1 METLVAGNT
10 GYWDGELLKQTFGGS
25 HIVVAG
31 ANAAVDKESS
41 VVCFPVSVSD
51 ERFEDMFR
59 NYNFD
64 RVVYVSDYLTLHG
77 KPEAEMESLRLLLRL
92 CKIAQTEQIVLLL
105 PSERCANLE
114 TGKRIILESEE
125 ALCRYYVEKHWLTI
139 KIIRTPF
146 LACGN
151 LPGDYFFRLFQG
163 LEEEKKAEI
172 WESPEQKTNFIA
184 VEDLAE
190 FLFRLFDAWD
200 GTTETLNLF
209 GYSRTNFSD
218 IERWVKKK
226 FPEAKITYM
235 KKTPYYEL
243 ELGENIVRSRY
254 GWFAKKEVVEDLDA
268 MYEAYLASKTEV
280 LPFWKQVRERILGA
294 KTWIIVLELFAGCL
308 GAEMLSRFLSS
319 TPQFSTVDVRLL
331 FIVLMGGVYGMNAG
345 LAAAFLETV
354 AMGYSYMERGLNW
367 QFLFY
372 EPANWV
378 PFILYFTVG
387 AVCGYVKYRNDDVME
402 FLRKENMLILDKF
415 RFITRLYHEALDNK
429 SEYKKQII
437 GSRDSFGKIFEV
449 VKHLDTV
456 VPQEIYA
463 EAITVMEDVL
473 DNHSIAIYSIR
484 DSGAIFGR
492 LEVSSHNMDTVLPK
506 SIRLEQF
513 SEAMETLEQGEIWVN
528 TELIP
533 DYPMYMAGLKGDE
546 GIILL
551 IMIYRAG
558 YDQMG
563 MYYAN
568 LFRIICGLIEN
579 SFLKAW
585 RYQEAVRDKIYI
597 KDTVIAKEEYFV
609 DQLSLRHNML
619 EEGISSYALIK
630 ILSEGRTVMELDE
643 LLRTKIR
650 ETDLLGMGHDG
661 NLYLLLSQADQT
673 SVGIVLNRLSSIGIH
688 CEEVSQVGSG
698 E

>member
-1 METLVAGNT
+1 METLVVGNT
-10 GYWDGELLKQTFGGS
+10 GYWSGELLKKTFGES

-31 ANAAVDKESS
+31 TNAAEEKESGI
-41 VVCFPVSVSD
+41 VCFPISVSD
-51 ERFEDMFR
+51 ERFESMFM
-59 NYNFD
+59 NYSFD
-64 RVVYVSDYLTLHG
+64 RVVYFSDYLTLHG

-92 CKIAQTEQIVLLL
+92 CRLAQTEQIVLLV

-125 ALCRYYVEKHWLTI
+125 RLCKYYVEKHWLTI
-139 KIIRTPF
+139 KIVRTPF
-146 LACGN
+146 LASGS
-151 LPGDYFFRLFQG
+151 LPGDYFFRLFKG

-172 WESPEQKTNFIA
+172 WESPEQKTNFISM
-184 VEDLAE
+184 EDLAE
-190 FLFRLFDAWD
+190 FLFRLFDTWD

-218 IERWVKKK
+218 IDRWMQEK
-226 FPEAKITYM
+226 FPEAQIIHT
-235 KKTPYYEL
+235 KKTPFYEL
-243 ELGENIVRSRY
+243 DLGENTIRSRY
-254 GWFAKKEVVEDLDA
+254 GWFARTEVVEDLDA
-268 MYEAYLASKTEV
+268 IYEAYLATKMEA
-280 LPFWKQVRERILGA
+280 LPFWKRVRERVFKARNWL
-294 KTWIIVLELFAGCL
+294 IIAELAAGCL
-308 GAEMLSRFLSS
+308 GAELLSRFLSS
-319 TPQFSTVDVRLL
+319 SPQFSFIDVRLL

-345 LAAAFLETV
+345 LAAAFLETL
-354 AMGYSYMERGLNW
+354 AMIYSYMERGLNW

-372 EPANWV
+372 EPTNWV
-378 PFILYFTVG
+378 PFILYFTTG
-387 AVCGYVKYRNDDVME
+387 AVCGYVKYRNDDVLE
-402 FLRKENMLILDKF
+402 FLRQENRLILDKF
-415 RFITRLYHEALDNK
+415 RFITKLYHEALNNK

-484 DSGAIFGR
+484 DSRAVFGR
-492 LEVSSHNMDTVLPK
+492 LEVSSHNIDTALPK

-513 SEAMETLEQGEIWVN
+513 DKAMKTLEGGEIWVN
-528 TELIP
+528 TELLP
-533 DYPMYMAGLKGDE
+533 DYPMYMAGLKDQE

-609 DQLSLRHNML
+609 SQLSLRHNML
-619 EEGISSYALIK
+619 EDGISSYALIK
-630 ILSEGRTVMELDE
+630 IDSEGRTVLELDGM
-643 LLRTKIR
+643 LRTKVR
-650 ETDLLGMGHDG
+650 ETDLLGMGQDG
-661 NLYLLLSQADQT
+661 NVYLLLSQADQT
-673 SVGIVLNRLSSIGIH
+673 SVGIVLKRLSGMGIH
-688 CEEVSQVGSG
+688 CEEVSQMGSV